1 MNNLKFTYVVELL
14 NYETMTYKQLKVW
27 RSKMKKFLEE
37 ERRFNEGTIFWK
49 EKEVELLQTELHK
62 VRGEMHRRRVMKR
75 KMIEEV
81 LIPDLADVVM
91 KYLHK

>member
-1 MNNLKFTYVVELL
+1 MNNLKFEYVVELL
-14 NYETMTYKQLKVW
+14 NYETMDYKQLKVW

-62 VRGEMHRRRVMKR
+62 VRSEMHRRRVMKR
-75 KMIEEV
+75 KMIEKV
-81 LIPDLADVVM
+81 MIPDLADVVM